1 MDLKEFVLKMTDE
14 SIELKAENERLKKE
28 LSLLCP
34 IADLPV
40 IESLKVDKLALMEQ
54 ISEKERE
61 IQMLYGKL
69 NMIQDILNQGI
80 SIKGI
85 MKL

>member
-1 MDLKEFVLKMTDE
+1 MELKEFVLKTTE
-14 SIELKAENERLKKE
+14 ENIELKAENERLKKE

-34 IADLPV
+34 IADLSV
-40 IESLKVDKLALMEQ
+40 IESLKTEKIMYMDQ

-80 SIKGI
+80 NIKDI
-85 MKL
+85 IKL